1 MPSTWRC
8 YALTFPEWTFLSD
21 LTTGSSRS
29 YCHCIQRSRLNNVHD
44 YEFNSAI
51 VMVPCTRRKASMQFA
66 DACVCWVVNFKP
78 RGAISV
84 RVLTACYEPRRA
96 SLRNRTFSSAKAFH
110 ILPIANQPVGP
121 LNPHMT
127 QTHCFK
133 GKYTFE
139 YGELPLCRDYCGQ
152 FRFYTLTSYT
162 ENRPHT
168 NESIIIAKCRGIY
181 CGFSWQ
187 VLHVSPSRQ
196 RLQNLLSANINCC
209 QNHIYAKP
217 RQCTR
222 CTGHVHNQ
230 LAALACNVSFAN
242 VCIVA
247 FLYYLLQRSRW
258 LHSRAF

>member
-110 ILPIANQPVGP
+110 IYCRLPISPSVRWI
-121 LNPHMT
+121 LIWH
-127 QTHCFK
+127 K
-133 GKYTFE
+133 
-139 YGELPLCRDYCGQ
+139 
-152 FRFYTLTSYT
+152 
-162 ENRPHT
+162 HT
-168 NESIIIAKCRGIY
+168 VLKESILSNTANFHYVVITVDNSAFTHWRRTPKIVHIPT
-181 CGFSWQ
+181 
-187 VLHVSPSRQ
+187 SP
-196 RLQNLLSANINCC
+196 
-209 QNHIYAKP
+209 
-217 RQCTR
+217 
-222 CTGHVHNQ
+222 
-230 LAALACNVSFAN
+230 
-242 VCIVA
+242 
-247 FLYYLLQRSRW
+247 
-258 LHSRAF
+258 